1 MGIKGLSKFLGKMC
15 PEIFIQ
21 TAMSHYAYTKIAVDA
36 AIYICE
42 LKMAAK
48 EEFPDAMLRFV
59 ITLRAKKIHP
69 IFVFDGIAPLE
80 KAEERK
86 RRAEARAKQ
95 EARVVRLEEAIKVY
109 ETTGELSEE
118 LDALETSSRRL
129 LVNTFDLKAAKEHV
143 AKLRSRLFDVGDAD
157 YTILKSILDLTK
169 TPRIQAKG
177 EAEALCA
184 QLVKNGTVK
193 AALTKDT
200 DVLTH
205 GCPVVFN
212 KINYSDGSF
221 TVMCLESILESL
233 EFTHKQFV
241 DFCIMCGTDFNK
253 NIPRIGP
260 HKAYDLIKTHG
271 SIENLPDSI
280 DVTILNHERVR
291 ELFTEEEQVPPLSF
305 AAIPNYTKLHEWMVE
320 HNVKMSAKEIRKQ
333 LENNPIK
340 KK

>member
-1 MGIKGLSKFLGKMC
+1 MGIKGLSKFINRMC
-15 PEIFIQ
+15 PDVFNQ
-21 TAMSHYAYTKIAVDA
+21 TSMSHYAYTKIAVDA

-48 EEFPDAMLRFV
+48 EEFPNAMLRFV

-69 IFVFDGIAPLE
+69 IFVFDGIAPPE

-86 RRAEARAKQ
+86 RRADARAKQ
-95 EARVVRLEEAIKVY
+95 EIRVIRLEEAIKVY
-109 ETTGELSEE
+109 ETTGEISEE
-118 LDALETSSRRL
+118 LHALKTNSRLL
-129 LVNTFDLKAAKEHV
+129 LVNTFDLKAIKEHV
-143 AKLRSRLFDVGDAD
+143 VKLRSKLFDVGDAD
-157 YTILKSILDLTK
+157 YAILKTILDLTK

-184 QLVKNGTVK
+184 QLVKNKTVT
-193 AALTKDT
+193 ATLTKDT

-233 EFTHKQFV
+233 EFTYDQFV

-253 NIPRIGP
+253 NINKIGP
-260 HKAYDLIKTHG
+260 CKAYNLIKNHG
-271 SIENLPDSI
+271 SIENLPGNI
-280 DVTILNHERVR
+280 DVTVLNHERVR
-291 ELFTEEEQVPPLSF
+291 EIFTEQEQVPPLSF
-305 AAIPNYTKLHEWMVE
+305 AAIPNYTKLHEWMIE
-320 HNVKMSAKEIRKQ
+320 HNVKMSIKEIRQQ
-333 LENNPIK
+333 LENNPISK
-340 KK
+340 